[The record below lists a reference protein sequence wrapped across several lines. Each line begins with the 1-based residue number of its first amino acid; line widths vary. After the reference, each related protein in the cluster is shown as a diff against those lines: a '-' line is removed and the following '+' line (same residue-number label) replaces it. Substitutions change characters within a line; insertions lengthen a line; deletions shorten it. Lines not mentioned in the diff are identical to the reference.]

1 MNMTNPSP
9 DLPEGERATA
19 STRTRFFR
27 TSTFAKR
34 CRWRLTA
41 NLLVEIGYGQAGRP
55 TCNLVP
61 APELFASENTECL
74 TQDIAGAN
82 ALLDEAG
89 WVDSNGNGIRD
100 KDGVELEILYQ
111 TSTNAVRQDFQAL
124 IKDWWSQ
131 IGVETEL
138 RNLDASVFFGGD
150 PASPDTFQKF
160 YADVE
165 MYANNFDGT
174 DPEPYLGQYACD
186 KAPRPETQWQ
196 GENINRF
203 CIRNMMH
210 WLPNSARPAKSPS
223 APTSPRSSTT

>member
-1 MNMTNPSP
+1 
-9 DLPEGERATA
+9 
-19 STRTRFFR
+19 
-27 TSTFAKR
+27 
-34 CRWRLTA
+34 
-41 NLLVEIGYGQAGRP
+41 
-55 TCNLVP
+55 P
-61 APELFASENTECL
+61 APALYASDNVECL
-74 TQDIAGAN
+74 TQDIDGAK

-89 WVDSNGNGIRD
+89 WVDSNGNGVRD
-100 KDGVELEILYQ
+100 KDGVELNILYQ

-150 PASPDTFQKF
+150 PGSPDTFQKF

-174 DPEPYLGQYACD
+174 DPQAYLSSYRCGNEP
-186 KAPRPETQWQ
+186 KPSSQWQ

-203 CIRNMMH
+203 CEPAYDALLDELARTGELEKRGEIAKQLNDMITKDSFTIVPLVDRGRVSAH
-210 WLPNSARPAKSPS
+210 SNSLGGVILNTWDSELWNVADWYRIGS
-223 APTSPRSSTT
+223 